1 MPTVPDTQ
9 LFNSVSDLSMD
20 STMLDNTILFSS
32 TSDLVKHLNAGNF
45 NSEQLVTAFLAQI
58 ERHNPQHAAM
68 VTINAQQAL
77 IRAKQADLARANGES
92 WGRMHGVPIT
102 IKDNYLTAG
111 IRTTAAYAPLKN
123 QIPDQDATIVQ
134 LLKAEGAIILG
145 KTNLS
150 VLAMDMQATN
160 PIFGSTNNPWDV
172 TRTSGGSSGGCAA
185 ALATG
190 MTPLSFG
197 NDLAGSIRLP
207 AAYCG
212 VAGFKPSFG
221 VVSLQGLQT
230 DPAETVN
237 GLKSL
242 AVAGPLARSVADLE
256 LAFRIIAQP
265 SPQDR
270 RLSACLEAGI
280 PTCPTQL
287 RLAWTDEFGG
297 VPVEAA
303 IKRKI
308 HAFVDQLTAAGVTMV
323 KVCPPLNFDLA
334 WKTWGSL
341 VGMQGGYQRSN
352 FSKWLGL
359 PFTKGVLKH
368 VPMHQNIVKPT
379 SVEKY
384 MIALNTQDE
393 MINTMEN
400 FLDGYD
406 GLICPSSAVTAF
418 PHHAPSKAYGNFNI
432 YNQPLKVD
440 QTDLHYYMATQA
452 YTTPFSLTESPVL
465 ALPLG
470 LSEEGMPVGV
480 QVVGKRHHDFDV
492 LALGKMLEQYTE
504 KVQFPLRRLPRQ
516 VF

>member
-1 MPTVPDTQ
+1 
-9 LFNSVSDLSMD
+9 MD
-20 STMLDNTILFSS
+20 STMLDHTILFSS

-58 ERHNPQHAAM
+58 ERHNPQLAAI

-92 WGRMHGVPIT
+92 WGRLHGVPIT

-123 QIPDQDATIVQ
+123 QIPDRDATIVQ

-270 RLSACLEAGI
+270 RLSACLEAGAF
-280 PTCPTQL
+280 L
-287 RLAWTDEFGG
+287 LAQ
-297 VPVEAA
+297 
-303 IKRKI
+303 RN
-308 HAFVDQLTAAGVTMV
+308 
-323 KVCPPLNFDLA
+323 CA
-334 WKTWGSL
+334 WRG
-341 VGMQGGYQRSN
+341 
-352 FSKWLGL
+352 
-359 PFTKGVLKH
+359 
-368 VPMHQNIVKPT
+368 PT
-379 SVEKY
+379 SSVACRWRRQSREK
-384 MIALNTQDE
+384 NP
-393 MINTMEN
+393 
-400 FLDGYD
+400 
-406 GLICPSSAVTAF
+406 C
-418 PHHAPSKAYGNFNI
+418 
-432 YNQPLKVD
+432 
-440 QTDLHYYMATQA
+440 
-452 YTTPFSLTESPVL
+452 
-465 ALPLG
+465 
-470 LSEEGMPVGV
+470 
-480 QVVGKRHHDFDV
+480 
-492 LALGKMLEQYTE
+492 
-504 KVQFPLRRLPRQ
+504 LRRSINGSWRYHGQSMSP
-516 VF
+516 